1 MNLSTT
7 INAIS
12 SQFPF
17 MMGGISIFLL
27 AFLEK
32 SNRNSWWIPIYIA
45 GFIGNEVLNR
55 VLKQIIQEPRP
66 VPISP
71 TNIYGMPS
79 AHSQLAAYSLVFITL
94 VLREK
99 HYGWILLFVFLT
111 VGTMIQRVVT
121 QVHSLEQVI
130 VGGLLGGVIGYLLQK
145 IGKKNI
151 LYR

>member
-1 MNLSTT
+1 MSLSI

-17 MMGGISIFLL
+17 MMGGISVLLL

-32 SNRNSWWIPIYIA
+32 SNSWQIPVYIA

-55 VLKQIIQEPRP
+55 VLKPMIQDPRP

-71 TNIYGMPS
+71 TDTYGMPS
-79 AHSQLAAYSLVFITL
+79 GHSQLAAYSLVFITL
-94 VLREK
+94 ALREK

-111 VGTMIQRVVT
+111 VATMAQRVIT

-130 VGGLLGGVIGYLLQK
+130 VGGLLGGIIGYLLQK
-145 IGKKNI
+145 IGKKI
-151 LYR
+151 

>member
-1 MNLSTT
+1 MSLSI

-17 MMGGISIFLL
+17 MMGGISVLLL

-32 SNRNSWWIPIYIA
+32 SNSWQIPVYIA

-55 VLKQIIQEPRP
+55 VLKPMIQDPRP

-71 TNIYGMPS
+71 TDTYGMPS
-79 AHSQLAAYSLVFITL
+79 GHSQLAAYSLVFITL
-94 VLREK
+94 TLREK
-99 HYGWILLFVFLT
+99 HYAIIFLFVFLT
-111 VGTMIQRVVT
+111 VATMAQRVIT

-130 VGGLLGGVIGYLLQK
+130 VGGLLGGIIGYLLQK
-145 IGKKNI
+145 IGKKI
-151 LYR
+151 